1 MKRVLLRLLN
11 NEIENEVLEFK
22 EAKNSFDKNKLGKY
36 FSALSNEANLNN
48 KQYALLIFG
57 VDDGKNI
64 VGTTINDKTLNE
76 YKLEIY
82 NNTNPSIEFTDIF
95 HIDINDKNVLIFKIP
110 ASPNGIPIAW
120 KGHYYGRSGESLV
133 ALNLEELERIRS
145 QDNIYDWS
153 KNIIDIASI
162 SDLSIEA
169 IQLAKRQFGV
179 KNPHLKKQI
188 ESWDNSIFLNK
199 AKITINNKITNTAI
213 LLLGKSESEHF
224 ISPAVAKISW
234 ILTDRD
240 NIERDYEH
248 FSCPFLLNIVICKM
262 VLYFQMKLIVLS
274 HLLFVR
280 H

>member
-95 HIDINDKNVLIFKIP
+95 HIDINDKNVLMFKIP

-179 KNPHLKKQI
+179 KNPHLKNQI
-188 ESWDNSIFLNK
+188 ESWDNSVFLNK